1 MKKILIVEDNHE
13 VRENIAEI
21 LMLTGYEVI
30 QAQNGKEGVSSVI
43 KERPDLVLCDVMMP
57 ELDGFGVLRVMNNHP
72 ELMDIP
78 FIFLT
83 AKAEKDDFRKGMGLG
98 ADDYITKPFDHTE
111 LIDAV
116 EMRLR
121 KSDRIRTSFDR
132 TEAGLRRFYSE
143 AKAIEELSALSEERE
158 LRKYQSKDMVYEE
171 GQNARWLFFIIS
183 GKVKCYK
190 INDFG
195 KELITNIYS
204 EGDFFGYHTLVREE
218 VYVDN
223 AMALEETH
231 VRLIPKN
238 DFTMLLYNNR
248 DFSAQFIK
256 MLANQAQESEEMLL
270 SMAYSSV
277 RKKVANALVK
287 YAEKNSADQNEETP
301 LIRASRED
309 LASLAGTAKET
320 LIRTLSDF
328 KSEGIIEVSSS
339 GIRILDTSKLRNMPD

>member
-1 MKKILIVEDNHE
+1 MKKILVIEDNQE

-30 QAQNGKEGVSSVI
+30 QAKNGREGVSSVI

-83 AKAEKDDFRKGMGLG
+83 AKSEKEDFRKGMGLG
-98 ADDYITKPFDHTE
+98 ADDYIAKPFDHTE

-121 KSDRIRTSFDR
+121 KSDRIRSSFDR

-158 LRKYQSKDMVYEE
+158 LRKYQSKDIIYEE
-171 GQNARWLFFIIS
+171 GQHARWLFFIIS

-195 KELITNIYS
+195 KELIMNIYS

-218 VYVDN
+218 VYIDN
-223 AMALEETH
+223 AMALEDTQ
-231 VRLIPKN
+231 VRLIPKD

-256 MLANQAQESEEMLL
+256 MLANEAQETEETLL

-287 YAEKNSADQNEETP
+287 YAEKNPADDSEETP
-301 LIRASRED
+301 LIHASRED

-328 KSEGIIEVSSS
+328 KTEGIIEVTTA
-339 GIRILDTSKLRNMPD
+339 GIRILNMAKLENMPD